1 MSLASGFNTEFQVIA
16 AFLIFVIGYLALLL
30 AAIACIAVA
39 IPTYRG
45 ARWLYNYALNSFA
58 LRVGESRVLQAARLI
73 PCTVETLSERIAV
86 PRRSSL

>member
-86 PRRSSL
+86 PRRPSL